1 MTGEPPVNPLPDDV
15 RQFLHQNIDSVEQL
29 EVLLL
34 LWRTPERG
42 WSSEEVAT
50 AIYSH
55 PSSIVRRLTLLLGQR
70 LLRER
75 EPGCYQYAPHTA
87 ELHETVT
94 RVDHMYR
101 ERRVAVITL
110 IASKPIETV
119 RAFSDAFRIRKKKES
134 D

>member
-1 MTGEPPVNPLPDDV
+1 VTGLPEDV
-15 RQFLHQNIDSVEQL
+15 HHFLHQNIDSVEQL

-42 WSSEEVAT
+42 WTSDEVAT
-50 AIYSH
+50 AVYSH
-55 PSSIVRRLTLLLGQR
+55 PTSVVRRLAMLLGQG

-75 EPGCYQYAPHTA
+75 EPGCYQYAPRTTD
-87 ELHETVT
+87 LHETVT
-94 RVDHMYR
+94 RLDHMYR

-110 IASKPIETV
+110 IASKPIENV
-119 RAFSDAFRIRKKKES
+119 RAFSDAFRIRRKKE

>member
-1 MTGEPPVNPLPDDV
+1 VSTLPDDV

-42 WSSEEVAT
+42 WTSDEVAT
-50 AIYSH
+50 AVYSH
-55 PSSIVRRLTLLLGQR
+55 PSSVVRRLAMLLGQG

-75 EPGCYQYAPHTA
+75 EPGCYQYGPRTG
-87 ELHETVT
+87 ELHQTVT
-94 RVDHMYR
+94 RVEHIYR

-110 IASKPIETV
+110 IASKPIENV
-119 RAFSDAFRIRKKKES
+119 RAFSDAFRIRRKKEG

>member
-1 MTGEPPVNPLPDDV
+1 MNGLPEDV
-15 RQFLHQNIDSVEQL
+15 HHFLNQNIESVEQL

-42 WSSEEVAT
+42 WTTDGVAT
-50 AIYSH
+50 AVYSH
-55 PSSIVRRLTLLLGQR
+55 PSSVVRRLAMLLGQG

-87 ELHETVT
+87 DLHETVT
-94 RVDHMYR
+94 RLDQVYR

-110 IASKPIETV
+110 IASKPIENV
-119 RAFSDAFRIRKKKES
+119 RAFSDAFRIRRKKEE
-134 D
+134 

>member
-1 MTGEPPVNPLPDDV
+1 MTGLPEDV
-15 RQFLHQNIDSVEQL
+15 QRFLHQNIDSVEQL

-42 WSSEEVAT
+42 WSADEVAT
-50 AIYSH
+50 AVYSH
-55 PSSIVRRLTLLLGQR
+55 PSSVVRRLALLLGQG

-75 EPGCYQYAPHTA
+75 EQGCYQYAPRTA
-87 ELHETVT
+87 ELHHTVT
-94 RVDHMYR
+94 RLDHAYR

-110 IASKPIETV
+110 IASKPIENV
-119 RAFSDAFRIRKKKES
+119 RAFSDAFRIRRKKE

>member
-1 MTGEPPVNPLPDDV
+1 MNPLPEDV
-15 RQFLHQNIDSVEQL
+15 RLFLHQNIDSVEQL

-50 AIYSH
+50 AVYSH
-55 PSSIVRRLTLLLGQR
+55 PSSVVRRLALLLGQG
-70 LLRER
+70 LLREQ
-75 EPGCYQYAPHTA
+75 EPGCYQYAPRTA

-110 IASKPIETV
+110 IASKPIENV
-119 RAFSDAFRIRKKKES
+119 RAFSDAFRIRKKKE
-134 D
+134 DD